1 MSESSLKIRRSFV
14 TMMDDPPALLECLA
28 DGTVNPPPGLL
39 GTSKLSDAPVRS
51 RPLAIRLF
59 RMTSIVLPY
68 TFEIVRPGTTNA
80 VVLIK

>member
-1 MSESSLKIRRSFV
+1 MI
-14 TMMDDPPALLECLA
+14 DDPPALLVCLA
-28 DGTVNPPPGLL
+28 DGRVKTEPPPPGLL
-39 GTSKLSDAPVRS
+39 GTSKLSDVPVRT

-68 TFEIVRPGTTNA
+68 TFEIVSPGTTNA